1 MDDNRRVDDSGRQL
15 PAPDLPHATVG
26 REGYRVAEV
35 DEFLAQL
42 ERALR
47 ADPPTMAPYEV
58 ADQRFHTVRLRR
70 GYRMREVD
78 DYLDEAQELL
88 RRRHGADAVAGLQGS
103 PVPAKHFPTFWIYLV
118 ALVLIAAVVGFV
130 VTQV

>member
-1 MDDNRRVDDSGRQL
+1 MHHNRRVDDTGRQL
-15 PAPDLPHATVG
+15 PAADFPYAGVG
-26 REGYRVAEV
+26 REGYSVPEV
-35 DEFLAQL
+35 DEFLAEL

-47 ADPPTMAPYEV
+47 HDPPAMAPYEV
-58 ADQRFHTVRLRR
+58 ADQRFRTVRLRR

-88 RRRHGADAVAGLQGS
+88 RSRRGADAVADLQGAGA
-103 PVPAKHFPTFWIYLV
+103 PTKHFPTIWIYLV
-118 ALVLIAAVVGFV
+118 ALVLMAAVVVFM